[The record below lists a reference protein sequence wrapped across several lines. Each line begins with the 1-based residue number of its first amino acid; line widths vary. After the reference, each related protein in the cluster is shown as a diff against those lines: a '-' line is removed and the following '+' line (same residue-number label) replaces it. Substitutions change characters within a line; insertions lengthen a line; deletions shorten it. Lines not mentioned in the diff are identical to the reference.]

1 MPWWVQ
7 LVTIVIGA
15 FLGTGFLQ
23 FMITRSDKK
32 KEKKE
37 NNEFGALENK
47 MKDHLTAVNNQ
58 WRVDYCDKNSK
69 LIEELTRDVKL
80 GLEQREQNG
89 LERYQEHKEKIEEL
103 REAIIALTK
112 DAEDRRS
119 LESYMASSLLAIT
132 HDKLI
137 YLGKTYQKRGA
148 ITLAEKNN
156 MKLLYTPYHDGLGG
170 NSDGEGYY
178 TYCMHLPVVTDE
190 EAAEMDK
197 KNKEELIRQLNNVNY

>member
-1 MPWWVQ
+1 MIDANQ
-7 LVTIVIGA
+7 AITIVSVILGSGLVQ
-15 FLGTGFLQ
+15 FLL
-23 FMITRSDKK
+23 TRKDKK
-32 KEKKE
+32 QEDAKKD
-37 NNEFGALENK
+37 NADTIK
-47 MKDHLTAVNNQ
+47 KDMKNHLTEVNNK
-58 WRVDYCDKNSK
+58 WKADYCDKNSK

-80 GLEQREQNG
+80 GLEQREQKG
-89 LERYQEHKEKIEEL
+89 FERYQEHKEKIEEL

-156 MKLLYTPYHDGLGG
+156 MKLLYSPYHDGLGG

>member
-1 MPWWVQ
+1 MIDVNQ
-7 LVTIVIGA
+7 AITIVSVILGSGLVQ
-15 FLGTGFLQ
+15 FLL
-23 FMITRSDKK
+23 TRKDKK
-32 KEKKE
+32 QEDAKKD
-37 NNEFGALENK
+37 NADTIK
-47 MKDHLTAVNNQ
+47 KDMKDHLTEVNNK
-58 WRVDYCDKNSK
+58 WKADYCDKNSK

-103 REAIIALTK
+103 REAILTLTK

-156 MKLLYTPYHDGLGG
+156 MKMLYTPYHDGLGG

-190 EAAEMDK
+190 EASEMDK
-197 KNKEELIRQLNNVNY
+197 KSKEELIRQLNNVNY

>member
-1 MPWWVQ
+1 MIDVNQ
-7 LVTIVIGA
+7 AITIVSVILGSGLVQ
-15 FLGTGFLQ
+15 FLL
-23 FMITRSDKK
+23 TRKDKK
-32 KEKKE
+32 QEDAKKD
-37 NNEFGALENK
+37 NADTIK
-47 MKDHLTAVNNQ
+47 KDMKDHLTEVNNK
-58 WRVDYCDKNSK
+58 WKADYCDKNSK

-80 GLEQREQNG
+80 GLEQREQKG
-89 LERYQEHKEKIEEL
+89 LERYQEHKEAISEL

-112 DAEDRRS
+112 DAEDRKT

-132 HDKLI
+132 HDKLV

-197 KNKEELIRQLNNVNY
+197 KNKEELIRQLNNVNH

>member
-1 MPWWVQ
+1 MIDVNQ
-7 LVTIVIGA
+7 AITIVSVILGSGLVQ
-15 FLGTGFLQ
+15 FLL
-23 FMITRSDKK
+23 TRKDKK
-32 KEKKE
+32 QEDAKKD
-37 NNEFGALENK
+37 NADTIK
-47 MKDHLTAVNNQ
+47 KDMKDHLTEVNNK
-58 WRVDYCDKNSK
+58 WKADYCDKNSK
-69 LIEELTRDVKL
+69 LIEGLTRDVKL
-80 GLEQREQNG
+80 GLEQREQKG
-89 LERYQEHKEKIEEL
+89 LERYQEHKEAISEL

-112 DAEDRRS
+112 DAEDRKT
-119 LESYMASSLLAIT
+119 LESYVASSLLAIT
-132 HDKLI
+132 HDKLV

>member
-1 MPWWVQ
+1 MIDVNQ
-7 LVTIVIGA
+7 AITIVSVILGSGLVQ
-15 FLGTGFLQ
+15 FLL
-23 FMITRSDKK
+23 TRKDKK
-32 KEKKE
+32 QEDAKKD
-37 NNEFGALENK
+37 NADTIK
-47 MKDHLTAVNNQ
+47 KDMKDHLTEVNNK
-58 WRVDYCDKNSK
+58 WKADYCDKNSK

-80 GLEQREQNG
+80 GLEQREQKG
-89 LERYQEHKEKIEEL
+89 LERYQEHKEAISEL
-103 REAIIALTK
+103 REAIMALTK
-112 DAEDRRS
+112 DAEDRKT
-119 LESYMASSLLAIT
+119 LESYVASSLLAIT
-132 HDKLI
+132 HDKLV

-197 KNKEELIRQLNNVNY
+197 KSKEELIRQLNNVN

>member
-1 MPWWVQ
+1 MIDVNQ
-7 LVTIVIGA
+7 AITIVSVILGSGLVQ
-15 FLGTGFLQ
+15 FLL
-23 FMITRSDKK
+23 TRKDKK
-32 KEKKE
+32 QEDAKKDNADTIKKE
-37 NNEFGALENK
+37 
-47 MKDHLTAVNNQ
+47 MKDHLTNVNNQ
-58 WRVDYCDKNSK
+58 WKVDYCDKNSQ
-69 LIEELTRDVKL
+69 LIEELAIEVKK
-80 GLEQREQNG
+80 GLADREAVG
-89 LERYQEHKEKIEEL
+89 SKRFEEHKESIEEL
-103 REAIIALTK
+103 RKAILALTR
-112 DAEDRRS
+112 DAEDKRT

-132 HDKLI
+132 HDKLV

>member
-1 MPWWVQ
+1 MIDVNQ
-7 LVTIVIGA
+7 AITIVSVILGSGLVQ
-15 FLGTGFLQ
+15 FLL
-23 FMITRSDKK
+23 TRKDKK
-32 KEKKE
+32 QEDAKKD
-37 NNEFGALENK
+37 NADTIK
-47 MKDHLTAVNNQ
+47 KDMKDHLTEVNNK
-58 WRVDYCDKNSK
+58 WKSDYCDKNSK

-80 GLEQREQNG
+80 GLEQREQKG
-89 LERYQEHKEKIEEL
+89 FERYQEHKEKIEEL

-156 MKLLYTPYHDGLGG
+156 MKMLYTPYHDGLGG

>member
-1 MPWWVQ
+1 MIDANQ
-7 LVTIVIGA
+7 AITIVSVILGSGLVQ
-15 FLGTGFLQ
+15 FLL
-23 FMITRSDKK
+23 TRKDKK
-32 KEKKE
+32 QEDAKKD
-37 NNEFGALENK
+37 NADTIK
-47 MKDHLTAVNNQ
+47 KDMKDHLTEVNNK
-58 WRVDYCDKNSK
+58 WKADYCDKNSK

>member
-1 MPWWVQ
+1 MIDVNQ
-7 LVTIVIGA
+7 AITIVSVILGSGLVQ
-15 FLGTGFLQ
+15 FLL
-23 FMITRSDKK
+23 TRKDKK
-32 KEKKE
+32 QEDAKKD
-37 NNEFGALENK
+37 NADTIK
-47 MKDHLTAVNNQ
+47 KDMKDHLTEVNNK
-58 WRVDYCDKNSK
+58 WKADYCDKNSK
-69 LIEELTRDVKL
+69 LIEELTKDVKL
-80 GLEQREQNG
+80 GLEQREQKG
-89 LERYQEHKEKIEEL
+89 LERYQEHKEAISEL

-112 DAEDRRS
+112 DAEDRRT

-132 HDKLI
+132 HDKLV

-197 KNKEELIRQLNNVNY
+197 KNKEELIRQLNNVN

>member
-1 MPWWVQ
+1 MIDVNQ
-7 LVTIVIGA
+7 AITIVSVILGSGLVQ
-15 FLGTGFLQ
+15 FLL
-23 FMITRSDKK
+23 TRKDKK
-32 KEKKE
+32 QEDAKKD
-37 NNEFGALENK
+37 NADTIK
-47 MKDHLTAVNNQ
+47 KDMKDHLTEVNNK
-58 WRVDYCDKNSK
+58 WKADYCDKNSK

-89 LERYQEHKEKIEEL
+89 LERYKEHKEKIEEL

-156 MKLLYTPYHDGLGG
+156 MKMLYTPYHDGLGG

-197 KNKEELIRQLNNVNY
+197 KSKEELIRQLNNINY

>member
-1 MPWWVQ
+1 MIDVNQ
-7 LVTIVIGA
+7 AITIVSVILGSGLVQ
-15 FLGTGFLQ
+15 FLL
-23 FMITRSDKK
+23 TRKDKK
-32 KEKKE
+32 QEDAKKDNADTIKKE
-37 NNEFGALENK
+37 
-47 MKDHLTAVNNQ
+47 MKDHLTNVNNQ
-58 WRVDYCDKNSK
+58 WKVDYCDKNSQ
-69 LIEELTRDVKL
+69 LIEELAIEVKK
-80 GLEQREQNG
+80 GLADREAVG
-89 LERYQEHKEKIEEL
+89 SKRFEEHKESIEEL
-103 REAIIALTK
+103 RKAILALTK
-112 DAEDRRS
+112 DAEDRRT

-132 HDKLI
+132 HDKLV

-197 KNKEELIRQLNNVNY
+197 KSKEELIRQLNNVNS

>member
-1 MPWWVQ
+1 MIDVNQ
-7 LVTIVIGA
+7 AITIVSVILGSGLVQ
-15 FLGTGFLQ
+15 FLL
-23 FMITRSDKK
+23 TRKDKK
-32 KEKKE
+32 QEDAKKDNADTIKKE
-37 NNEFGALENK
+37 
-47 MKDHLTAVNNQ
+47 MKDHLTEVNNK
-58 WRVDYCDKNSK
+58 WKADYCDKNSK

-89 LERYQEHKEKIEEL
+89 FERYQEHKEKIEEL

-156 MKLLYTPYHDGLGG
+156 MKMLYTPYHDGLGG

-190 EAAEMDK
+190 EATEMDK

>member
-1 MPWWVQ
+1 MIDVNQ
-7 LVTIVIGA
+7 AITIVSVILGSGLVQ
-15 FLGTGFLQ
+15 FLL
-23 FMITRSDKK
+23 TRKDKK
-32 KEKKE
+32 QEDAKKDNADTIKKE
-37 NNEFGALENK
+37 
-47 MKDHLTAVNNQ
+47 MKDHLTEVNNK
-58 WRVDYCDKNSK
+58 WKADYCDKNSK

-89 LERYQEHKEKIEEL
+89 FERYQEHKEKIEEL
-103 REAIIALTK
+103 REAILSLTK

-156 MKLLYTPYHDGLGG
+156 MKMLYTPYHDGLGG

>member
-1 MPWWVQ
+1 MIDVNQ
-7 LVTIVIGA
+7 AITIVSVILGSGLVQ
-15 FLGTGFLQ
+15 FLL
-23 FMITRSDKK
+23 TRKDKK
-32 KEKKE
+32 QEDAKKD
-37 NNEFGALENK
+37 NADTIK
-47 MKDHLTAVNNQ
+47 KDMKDHLTEVNNK
-58 WRVDYCDKNSK
+58 WKADYCDKNSK

-80 GLEQREQNG
+80 GLEQREQKG
-89 LERYQEHKEKIEEL
+89 LERYQEHKEAISEL

-112 DAEDRRS
+112 DAEDRRT

-132 HDKLI
+132 HDKLV

-197 KNKEELIRQLNNVNY
+197 KSKEELIRQLNNVN

>member
-1 MPWWVQ
+1 MIDVNQ
-7 LVTIVIGA
+7 AITIVSVILGSGLVQ
-15 FLGTGFLQ
+15 FLL
-23 FMITRSDKK
+23 TRKDKK
-32 KEKKE
+32 QEDAKKDNADTIKKE
-37 NNEFGALENK
+37 
-47 MKDHLTAVNNQ
+47 MKDHLTNVNNQ
-58 WRVDYCDKNSK
+58 WKVDYCDKNSQ
-69 LIEELTRDVKL
+69 LIEELAIEVKK
-80 GLEQREQNG
+80 GLADREAVG
-89 LERYQEHKEKIEEL
+89 SKRFEEHKGSIEEL
-103 REAIIALTK
+103 RKAILTLTR
-112 DAEDRRS
+112 DAEDRRT

-132 HDKLI
+132 HDKLV

-156 MKLLYTPYHDGLGG
+156 MKMLYTPYHNGLGG

>member
-1 MPWWVQ
+1 MIDVNQ
-7 LVTIVIGA
+7 AITIVSVILGSGLVQ
-15 FLGTGFLQ
+15 FLL
-23 FMITRSDKK
+23 TRKDKK
-32 KEKKE
+32 QEDAKKD
-37 NNEFGALENK
+37 NADTIK
-47 MKDHLTAVNNQ
+47 KDMKDHLTEVNNK
-58 WRVDYCDKNSK
+58 WKADYCDKNSK

-80 GLEQREQNG
+80 GLEQREQKG
-89 LERYQEHKEKIEEL
+89 LERYQEHKEAISEL
-103 REAIIALTK
+103 REALIALTK
-112 DAEDRRS
+112 DAEDRKT

-132 HDKLI
+132 HDKLV

-156 MKLLYTPYHDGLGG
+156 MKMLYTPYHDGLGG

-197 KNKEELIRQLNNVNY
+197 KNKEELIRQLNNVNH

>member
-1 MPWWVQ
+1 MIDVNQ
-7 LVTIVIGA
+7 AITIVSVILGSGLVQ
-15 FLGTGFLQ
+15 FLL
-23 FMITRSDKK
+23 TRKDKK
-32 KEKKE
+32 QEDAKKE
-37 NNEFGALENK
+37 NADTIK
-47 MKDHLTAVNNQ
+47 KDMKDHLTEVNNK
-58 WRVDYCDKNSK
+58 WKADYCDKNSK

-103 REAIIALTK
+103 REAILALTK

-156 MKLLYTPYHDGLGG
+156 MKMLYTPYHDGLGG